1 MKEKP
6 IMKYTVKV
14 GDKEFEVEIDDINQR
29 PIIARVEG
37 EEFEVRPEI
46 GNKPAVSPAVSP
58 ATEATPI
65 QSSASPS
72 SLSGNSLLS
81 PLPGVV
87 IEVFVK
93 TGEEVEAGTTL
104 LIIEA
109 MKMKNKIRS
118 VRAGKISQVLVSGGQ
133 TVAHKQPLVEFE
145 S

>member
-14 GDKEFEVEIDDINQR
+14 GDKEFEVEIEDINKR

-46 GNKPAVSPAVSP
+46 GNKPVESPAA
-58 ATEATPI
+58 ATATDVKLAP
-65 QSSASPS
+65 SSASPS
-72 SLSGNSLLS
+72 NLSGNTLLS

-93 TGEEVEAGTTL
+93 AGEEVEAGTTV

-118 VRAGKISQVLVSGGQ
+118 VRAGKISQVLVSDGQ

>member
-1 MKEKP
+1 
-6 IMKYTVKV
+6 MKYTVKV

-46 GNKPAVSPAVSP
+46 GNKPAVSA
-58 ATEATPI
+58 A
-65 QSSASPS
+65 S
-72 SLSGNSLLS
+72 SLPVEAKSLPLAAPSVSLLGNAMVS

-87 IEVFVK
+87 VEVFVK
-93 TGEEVEAGTTL
+93 AGEEVEAGTTL

-118 VRAGKISQVLVSGGQ
+118 VRAGKIAQVLVSDGQ

>member
-1 MKEKP
+1 
-6 IMKYTVKV
+6 MKYTVKV
-14 GDKEFEVEIDDINQR
+14 GDKEFEVEVDDINQR
-29 PIIARVEG
+29 PVIARVEG

-46 GNKPAVSPAVSP
+46 GNKPA
-58 ATEATPI
+58 
-65 QSSASPS
+65 ASPITAPAAEAKVLPVAGS
-72 SLSGNSLLS
+72 PVSLSGNCMVS

-87 IEVFVK
+87 VELFVK
-93 TGEEVEAGTTL
+93 AGDEVEAGTTL

-118 VRAGKISQVLVSGGQ
+118 VRAGKIAQVMVNGGQ

>member
-1 MKEKP
+1 
-6 IMKYTVKV
+6 MKYTVKV
-14 GDKEFEVEIDDINQR
+14 GDKEFEVEIEDLNQR

-37 EEFEVRPEI
+37 QEFEVRPEV
-46 GNKPAVSPAVSP
+46 GNKPV
-58 ATEATPI
+58 ATPVVSAVEAKVLPAAA
-65 QSSASPS
+65 SST
-72 SLSGNSLLS
+72 SLSGNAMVS

-87 IEVFVK
+87 IELFVK
-93 TGEEVEAGTTL
+93 AGDEVEAGTTL

-118 VRAGKISQVLVSGGQ
+118 VRAGKIAQVLVSSGQ

>member
-1 MKEKP
+1 
-6 IMKYTVKV
+6 MKYTVKV

-29 PIIARVEG
+29 PIIARVDG

-46 GNKPAVSPAVSP
+46 GNKPAANLAAAPVAEVKALPTA
-58 ATEATPI
+58 A
-65 QSSASPS
+65 PS
-72 SLSGNSLLS
+72 VSLSGNCMVS

-93 TGEEVEAGTTL
+93 AGEDVEAGTTL
-104 LIIEA
+104 LIVEA

-118 VRAGKISQVLVSGGQ
+118 VRAGKIAQVLVSGGQ

-145 S
+145 A

>member
-1 MKEKP
+1 
-6 IMKYTVKV
+6 MKYTVKV
-14 GDKEFEVEIDDINQR
+14 GDKEFEVEIDDINHR

-46 GNKPAVSPAVSP
+46 GNKAEVSA
-58 ATEATPI
+58 A
-65 QSSASPS
+65 SSLPVDAKSLPLAAPS
-72 SLSGNSLLS
+72 VSLSGNSMVS

-93 TGEEVEAGTTL
+93 AGEQVEAGTTL

-118 VRAGKISQVLVSGGQ
+118 VRAGKISQVFVSDGQ

>member
-1 MKEKP
+1 
-6 IMKYTVKV
+6 MKYTVKV

-46 GNKPAVSPAVSP
+46 GNKAAVSA
-58 ATEATPI
+58 
-65 QSSASPS
+65 ASPVAVEANPLPSVGSSS
-72 SLSGNSLLS
+72 SLSSNVLLS

-93 TGEEVEAGTTL
+93 AGEEVEAGTTL

-118 VRAGKISQVLVSGGQ
+118 VRAGKISKVLVSGGQ
-133 TVAHKQPLVEFE
+133 TVAHKQLLVEFE

>member
-1 MKEKP
+1 
-6 IMKYTVKV
+6 MKYTVKV

-46 GNKPAVSPAVSP
+46 GNKPVVSPVGSASIEANLLPSAVSS
-58 ATEATPI
+58 
-65 QSSASPS
+65 S
-72 SLSGNSLLS
+72 SLSSNVLLS

-93 TGEEVEAGTTL
+93 AGEEVEAGTTM